1 MKQAFLH
8 SVFLVLAFC
17 SFGQKPIVILEV
29 EPKEAEVGEMLTIT
43 VRANVQGEI
52 DVDLPSGFIHGY
64 EIMNGMNQEID
75 YNTGKVISYYYLS
88 QNGAM
93 PKAGTFKFGP
103 AYVKRG
109 NKVYRSN
116 TVTVTIRKENTA
128 PVSDGNEISSKQLR
142 QPAFGIIEKSKSVLY
157 EGEPLILNAK
167 VYSQF
172 DPSHLED
179 YQEYK
184 LDGALDKHD
193 ITTSSRITV
202 QTEKVKRKSYY
213 AFEYDKKVIFPIGT
227 GKFTIEPFKLM
238 LRRGIEGLPITSSS
252 TAIEIKPLPANAPAD
267 FIGGVGNFTLTRKID
282 QTSLK
287 QGDVFTMI
295 VEISGFGNLQNISE
309 PKLNLP
315 KGFVVYGDA
324 VVKEDITFGSRGA
337 EGKISYEYNIQVTKY
352 GTLSFP
358 ETSIS
363 YFDPIKEKYITLRTE
378 PSVLSID
385 KNNAFKISTSET
397 TTLVESKG
405 QDIFPFRKTEK
416 IGNENNSIV
425 HSPLFWTGVTVPIL
439 CGLFLGLFWRKREEN
454 EVFVVKK
461 QEKQQAK
468 QGIQNLFGEAENA
481 LANSD
486 YINYY
491 GLIEKGLQRSMALYL
506 RNDDSLILSKSVIIE
521 ELKQLRVDE
530 HKITALEQLFTS
542 CEEARYGFGISPE
555 NRDALIISAK
565 QISQSIVKE

>member
-1 MKQAFLH
+1 MRQLIIH
-8 SVFLVLAFC
+8 SVFLFVALC

-52 DVDLPSGFIHGY
+52 DVDLPSGFVHGY

-75 YNTGKVISYYYLS
+75 YNTGKVINYFYLS

-103 AYVKRG
+103 AYVKKG

-128 PVSDGNEISSKQLR
+128 PVTNGNEITAKQLR
-142 QPAFGIIEKSKSVLY
+142 QPAFGIIEKSKSVIY

-167 VYSQF
+167 VYSIF

-202 QTEKVKRKSYY
+202 REEKIKRTSYY
-213 AFEYDKKVIFPIGT
+213 AFEHDKKVIFPIGT

-238 LRRGIEGLPITSSS
+238 LRRGIEGVPITSSS
-252 TAIEIKPLPANAPAD
+252 TAIEVKPLPGNAPKD
-267 FIGGVGNFTLTRKID
+267 FIGGVGLFTLTSSID
-282 QTSLK
+282 QTKLK
-287 QGDVFTMI
+287 QGDVFTLI
-295 VEISGFGNLQNISE
+295 IEVAGYGNLQNISE

-324 VVKEDITFGSRGA
+324 IVKEDIAFGSRGA
-337 EGKISYEYNIQVTKY
+337 EGKITYEYNIQVTKY
-352 GTLSFP
+352 GELVFPETTLSF
-358 ETSIS
+358 
-363 YFDPIKEKYITLRTE
+363 FDPIKEKYVQISTQSTTL
-378 PSVLSID
+378 SVQ
-385 KNNAFKISTSET
+385 KNAGFKISDNST

-405 QDIFPFRKTEK
+405 QDIFPFKTTDELST
-416 IGNENNSIV
+416 EHSSIV
-425 HSPLFWTGVTVPIL
+425 HSPLFWAGVTVPVL

-454 EVFVVKK
+454 EVHVVKK

-468 QGIQNLFGEAENA
+468 VGIQNVFSDAENA
-481 LANSD
+481 LMNQD
-486 YINYY
+486 YTNYY
-491 GLIEKGLQRSMALYL
+491 GLIEKGLQRSMGLYL
-506 RNDDSLILSKSVIIE
+506 RNDDSIILSKSTILE
-521 ELKQLRVDE
+521 ELRLKNVDTA
-530 HKITALEQLFTS
+530 KIIALQQLFSS
-542 CEEARYGFGISPE
+542 CEEARYGFGITPE
-555 NRDALIISAK
+555 NRDALIVSAK
-565 QISQSIVKE
+565 QISQSILKA

>member
-8 SVFLVLAFC
+8 SVFFFLALC

-75 YNTGKVISYYYLS
+75 YNTGKVINYFYLS

-103 AYVKRG
+103 AYVKKG

-128 PVSDGNEISSKQLR
+128 PVTNGNEITAKQLR
-142 QPAFGIIEKSKSVLY
+142 QPAFGIIEKSKSVIY

-167 VYSQF
+167 VYSIF

-202 QTEKVKRKSYY
+202 REEKIKRNTYY
-213 AFEYDKKVIFPIGT
+213 AFEHDKKVIFPIGT

-238 LRRGIEGLPITSSS
+238 LRRGIEGIPITSSS
-252 TAIEIKPLPANAPAD
+252 TAIEVKPLPGNAPKD
-267 FIGGVGNFTLTRKID
+267 FIGGVGLFSVTSSID
-282 QTSLK
+282 QTKLK
-287 QGDVFTMI
+287 QGDVFTLI
-295 VEISGFGNLQNISE
+295 VEVSGYGNLQNISE

-324 VVKEDITFGSRGA
+324 IVKEDIAFGSRGA
-337 EGKISYEYNIQVTKY
+337 EGKITYEYNIQVTKY
-352 GTLSFP
+352 GELVFP
-358 ETSIS
+358 ETTLS
-363 YFDPIKEKYITLRTE
+363 YFDPIKEKYVQISTQSTKL
-378 PSVLSID
+378 SVQ
-385 KNNAFKISTSET
+385 KNASFKISDNTT

-405 QDIFPFRKTEK
+405 QDIFPFKTSDELST
-416 IGNENNSIV
+416 EQNSIV
-425 HSPLFWTGVTVPIL
+425 HSPIFWVGVTVPIL

-454 EVFVVKK
+454 EVHIVKK

-468 QGIQNLFGEAENA
+468 AGIQNVFSEAENA
-481 LANSD
+481 LLNQD
-486 YINYY
+486 YTNYY
-491 GLIEKGLQRSMALYL
+491 GLIEKGLQRSMGLFL
-506 RNDDSLILSKSVIIE
+506 RNDDTVILSKSTILE
-521 ELKQLRVDE
+521 ELRLKNVDAS
-530 HKITALEQLFTS
+530 KIAALQQLFSS
-542 CEEARYGFGISPE
+542 CEEARYGFGVSPE
-555 NRDALIISAK
+555 NRDALIVSAK
-565 QISQSIVKE
+565 QISQSILNA

>member
-8 SVFLVLAFC
+8 SVFLVVALC

-75 YNTGKVISYYYLS
+75 YNTGKVINYFYLS

-128 PVSDGNEISSKQLR
+128 PVTNGNEISAKQLR
-142 QPAFGIIEKSKSVLY
+142 QPAFGIIEKSKSVIY

-167 VYSQF
+167 VYSIF

-193 ITTSSRITV
+193 ITTSTRITV
-202 QTEKVKRKSYY
+202 REEKIKRNTYY
-213 AFEYDKKVIFPIGT
+213 AFEHDKKVIFPIGT

-238 LRRGIEGLPITSSS
+238 LRRGIEGVSITSSS
-252 TAIEIKPLPANAPAD
+252 TAIEVKPLPGNAPKD
-267 FIGGVGNFTLTRKID
+267 FIGGVGLFSVTSSID
-282 QTSLK
+282 HTKLK
-287 QGDVFTMI
+287 QGDVFTLV
-295 VEISGFGNLQNISE
+295 VEVSGYGNLQNISE

-324 VVKEDITFGSRGA
+324 IVKEDIAFGSRGA
-337 EGKISYEYNIQVTKY
+337 EGKITYEYNIQVTKY
-352 GTLSFP
+352 GELVFPETTLSF
-358 ETSIS
+358 
-363 YFDPIKEKYITLRTE
+363 FDPIKEKYVQISTQSTK
-378 PSVLSID
+378 LSIQ
-385 KNNAFKISTSET
+385 KNASFKISDNTTS
-397 TTLVESKG
+397 TLVESKG
-405 QDIFPFRKTEK
+405 QDIFPFKTSDELST
-416 IGNENNSIV
+416 EHNSIV
-425 HSPLFWTGVTVPIL
+425 HSPIFWAGVTIPIL
-439 CGLFLGLFWRKREEN
+439 CGLLLGLFWRKREEN
-454 EVFVVKK
+454 EVHVVKK

-468 QGIQNLFGEAENA
+468 VGILNVFSEAENA
-481 LANSD
+481 LLNQD
-486 YINYY
+486 YTNYY
-491 GLIEKGLQRSMALYL
+491 GLIEKGLQRSMGLYL
-506 RNDDSLILSKSVIIE
+506 RNDDTVILSKSTILE
-521 ELKQLRVDE
+521 ELRLKNVE
-530 HKITALEQLFTS
+530 AAKIIALQQLFTS
-542 CEEARYGFGISPE
+542 CEEARYGFGVSPE
-555 NRDALIISAK
+555 NRDALIVSAK
-565 QISQSIVKE
+565 QISQSILNA

>member
-8 SVFLVLAFC
+8 SVFLVVALC

-75 YNTGKVISYYYLS
+75 YNTGKVINYFYLS

-103 AYVKRG
+103 AYVKKG

-128 PVSDGNEISSKQLR
+128 PVTNGNEITAKQLR
-142 QPAFGIIEKSKSVLY
+142 QPAFGIIEKSKSVIY

-167 VYSQF
+167 VYSIF

-202 QTEKVKRKSYY
+202 REEKIKRNTYY
-213 AFEYDKKVIFPIGT
+213 AFEHDKKVIFPIGT

-238 LRRGIEGLPITSSS
+238 LRRGIEGVPITSSS
-252 TAIEIKPLPANAPAD
+252 TAIEVKPLPGNAPKD
-267 FIGGVGNFTLTRKID
+267 FIGGVGLFTVTSSID
-282 QTSLK
+282 QTKLK
-287 QGDVFTMI
+287 QGDVFTLI
-295 VEISGFGNLQNISE
+295 VEVSGYGNLQNISE

-324 VVKEDITFGSRGA
+324 IVKEDIAFGSRGA
-337 EGKISYEYNIQVTKY
+337 EGKITYEYNIQVTKY
-352 GTLSFP
+352 GELVFP
-358 ETSIS
+358 ETSLS
-363 YFDPIKEKYITLRTE
+363 FFDPIKEKYVQISTQSTTL
-378 PSVLSID
+378 SVQ
-385 KNNAFKISTSET
+385 KNAGFKISDNST

-405 QDIFPFRKTEK
+405 QDIFPFKTSDELST
-416 IGNENNSIV
+416 EHSSIV
-425 HSPLFWTGVTVPIL
+425 HSPLFWAGVTVPVL

-454 EVFVVKK
+454 EVHVVKK

-468 QGIQNLFGEAENA
+468 VGIQNVFSEAENA
-481 LANSD
+481 LLNQD
-486 YINYY
+486 YTNYY
-491 GLIEKGLQRSMALYL
+491 GLIEKGLQRSMGLYL
-506 RNDDSLILSKSVIIE
+506 RNDDSIILSKSTILE
-521 ELKQLRVDE
+521 ELRLKNVE
-530 HKITALEQLFTS
+530 TAKINALQQLFTS
-542 CEEARYGFGISPE
+542 CEEARYGFGVSPE
-555 NRDALIISAK
+555 NRDALIVSAK
-565 QISQSIVKE
+565 QISQSILKA

>member
-8 SVFLVLAFC
+8 SVFLVVALC

-75 YNTGKVISYYYLS
+75 YNTGKVINYFYLS

-103 AYVKRG
+103 AYVKKG

-128 PVSDGNEISSKQLR
+128 PVTNGNEITAKQLR
-142 QPAFGIIEKSKSVLY
+142 QPAFGIIEKSKSVIY

-167 VYSQF
+167 VYSIF

-179 YQEYK
+179 YQEFK

-202 QTEKVKRKSYY
+202 REEKIKRNTYY
-213 AFEYDKKVIFPIGT
+213 AFEHDKKVIFPIGT

-238 LRRGIEGLPITSSS
+238 LRRGIEGVPITSSS
-252 TAIEIKPLPANAPAD
+252 TAIEVKPLPGNAPKD
-267 FIGGVGNFTLTRKID
+267 FIGGVGLFTVTSSID
-282 QTSLK
+282 QTKLK
-287 QGDVFTMI
+287 QGDVFTLI
-295 VEISGFGNLQNISE
+295 VEVSGYGNLQNISE

-324 VVKEDITFGSRGA
+324 IVKEDIAFGSRGA
-337 EGKISYEYNIQVTKY
+337 EGKITYEYNIQVTKY
-352 GTLSFP
+352 GELVFPETTLSF
-358 ETSIS
+358 
-363 YFDPIKEKYITLRTE
+363 FDPIKEKYVQISTQSTTL
-378 PSVLSID
+378 SVQ
-385 KNNAFKISTSET
+385 KNAGFKISDNST
-397 TTLVESKG
+397 TTLIESKG
-405 QDIFPFRKTEK
+405 QDIFPFKTSDELST
-416 IGNENNSIV
+416 EHSSIV
-425 HSPLFWTGVTVPIL
+425 HSPVFWVGVTVPVL

-454 EVFVVKK
+454 EVHVVKK

-468 QGIQNLFGEAENA
+468 VGIQNVFSEAENA
-481 LANSD
+481 LMNQD
-486 YINYY
+486 YTNYY
-491 GLIEKGLQRSMALYL
+491 GLIEKGLQRSMGLYL
-506 RNDDSLILSKSVIIE
+506 RNDDSIILSKSTILE
-521 ELKQLRVDE
+521 ELRLKNVDTA
-530 HKITALEQLFTS
+530 KITALQQLFSS
-542 CEEARYGFGISPE
+542 CEEARYGFGITPE
-555 NRDALIISAK
+555 NRDALIVSAK
-565 QISQSIVKE
+565 QISQSILKA

>member
-1 MKQAFLH
+1 MRQLIIH
-8 SVFLVLAFC
+8 SVFLFVALC

-52 DVDLPSGFIHGY
+52 DVDLPSGFVHGY

-75 YNTGKVISYYYLS
+75 YNTGKVINYFYLS

-103 AYVKRG
+103 AYVKKG

-128 PVSDGNEISSKQLR
+128 PVTNGNEITAKQLR
-142 QPAFGIIEKSKSVLY
+142 QPAFGIIEKSKSVIY

-167 VYSQF
+167 VYSIF

-202 QTEKVKRKSYY
+202 REEKIKRTSYY
-213 AFEYDKKVIFPIGT
+213 AFEHDKKVIFPIGT

-238 LRRGIEGLPITSSS
+238 LRRGIEGVPITSSS
-252 TAIEIKPLPANAPAD
+252 TAIEVKPLPANAPSD
-267 FIGGVGNFTLTRKID
+267 FIGGVGSFTMKSSIDRK
-282 QTSLK
+282 TLK
-287 QGDVFTMI
+287 QGDVITLI
-295 VEISGFGNLQNISE
+295 VEVEGYGNLQNISE

-315 KGFVVYGDA
+315 KGFVIYGDPI
-324 VVKEDITFGSRGA
+324 VKEDISFGSRGA
-337 EGKISYEYNIQVTKY
+337 EGKITYEYNIQVTKF
-352 GTLSFP
+352 GDLTFPATTL
-358 ETSIS
+358 S
-363 YFDPIKEKYITLRTE
+363 YFDPIKEKYVQISSEETKL
-378 PSVLSID
+378 SVS
-385 KNNAFKISTSET
+385 KNAGFKISDKAT

-405 QDIFPFRKTEK
+405 QDIFPFKNGDEISTEHD
-416 IGNENNSIV
+416 SFV
-425 HSPLFWTGVTVPIL
+425 HSFLFWPVVTLPIL
-439 CGLFLGLFWRKREEN
+439 CGIFLGLFWRKREEN
-454 EVFVVKK
+454 EIHVVQK

-468 QGIQNLFGEAENA
+468 VGIQYLFSEAETA
-481 LANSD
+481 LSNQD
-486 YINYY
+486 YANYY

-506 RNDDSLILSKSVIIE
+506 RNDDSLILSKSTIIE
-521 ELKQLRVDE
+521 ELKQQNVDAS
-530 HKITALEQLFTS
+530 KINALQQLFTA
-542 CEEARYGFGISPE
+542 CEEARYGFGSSSE
-555 NRDALIISAK
+555 NRDAMIVSAK
-565 QISQSIVKE
+565 QISQSILNA

>member
-1 MKQAFLH
+1 MKQVFLH
-8 SVFLVLAFC
+8 SVFLVVALC

-75 YNTGKVISYYYLS
+75 YNTGKVINYFYLS

-116 TVTVTIRKENTA
+116 TVSVTIRKENTA
-128 PVSDGNEISSKQLR
+128 PVTNGNEITAKQLR
-142 QPAFGIIEKSKSVLY
+142 QPAFGIIEKSKSVIY

-167 VYSQF
+167 VYSVF

-202 QTEKVKRKSYY
+202 REEKVKRNTYY
-213 AFEYDKKVIFPIGT
+213 AFEHDKKVIFPIGT

-238 LRRGIEGLPITSSS
+238 LRRGIEGIPITSSS
-252 TAIEIKPLPANAPAD
+252 TAIEVKPLPGNAPND
-267 FIGGVGNFTLTRKID
+267 FIGGVGVFNVKSSID
-282 QTSLK
+282 QTKLK
-287 QGDVFTMI
+287 QGDVFTLI
-295 VEISGFGNLQNISE
+295 VEVSGYGNLQNISE

-324 VVKEDITFGSRGA
+324 IVKEDIAFGSRGA
-337 EGKISYEYNIQVTKY
+337 EGKITYEYNIQVTKF
-352 GTLSFP
+352 GELVFPETTLSF
-358 ETSIS
+358 
-363 YFDPIKEKYITLRTE
+363 FDPIKEKYVQISSESTK
-378 PSVLSID
+378 LSIQ
-385 KNNAFKISTSET
+385 KNASFKISDNTTS
-397 TTLVESKG
+397 TLVENKG
-405 QDIFPFRKTEK
+405 QDILPFKTSDERS
-416 IGNENNSIV
+416 NEQNSIV
-425 HSPLFWTGVTVPIL
+425 HSPIFWAGVTVPIL
-439 CGLFLGLFWRKREEN
+439 CGLFLGLLWRKREEN
-454 EVFVVKK
+454 EVHLVKK

-468 QGIQNLFGEAENA
+468 VGIQNVFSEAENA
-481 LANSD
+481 LVNQD
-486 YINYY
+486 FMNYY
-491 GLIEKGLQRSMALYL
+491 GLIEKGLQRSMGLYL
-506 RNDDSLILSKSVIIE
+506 RHDDSIILSKSTILD
-521 ELKQLRVDE
+521 ELRLKNVDPA
-530 HKITALEQLFTS
+530 KITALQQLFSS
-542 CEEARYGFGISPE
+542 CEEARYGFGITPE

-565 QISQSIVKE
+565 QISQSILNA

>member
-8 SVFLVLAFC
+8 SVFLVVALC

-75 YNTGKVISYYYLS
+75 YNTGKVINYFYLS

-103 AYVKRG
+103 AYVKKG

-128 PVSDGNEISSKQLR
+128 PVTNGNEITAKQLR
-142 QPAFGIIEKSKSVLY
+142 QPAFGIIEKSKSVIY

-167 VYSQF
+167 VYSIF

-202 QTEKVKRKSYY
+202 REEKIKRNTYY
-213 AFEYDKKVIFPIGT
+213 AFEHDKKVIFPIGT

-238 LRRGIEGLPITSSS
+238 LRRGMEGVPITSSS
-252 TAIEIKPLPANAPAD
+252 TAIEVKPLPGNAPKD
-267 FIGGVGNFTLTRKID
+267 FIGGVGLFTVTSSID
-282 QTSLK
+282 QTKLK
-287 QGDVFTMI
+287 QGDVFTLI
-295 VEISGFGNLQNISE
+295 VEVSGYGNLQNISE

-324 VVKEDITFGSRGA
+324 IVKEDIAFGSRGA
-337 EGKISYEYNIQVTKY
+337 EGKITYEYNIQVTKY
-352 GTLSFP
+352 GELVFPETTLSF
-358 ETSIS
+358 
-363 YFDPIKEKYITLRTE
+363 FDPIKEKYVQISTQSTTL
-378 PSVLSID
+378 SVQ
-385 KNNAFKISTSET
+385 KNAGFKISDNST

-405 QDIFPFRKTEK
+405 QDIFPFKTTDELST
-416 IGNENNSIV
+416 EHSSIV
-425 HSPLFWTGVTVPIL
+425 HSPLFWAGVTVPVL

-454 EVFVVKK
+454 EVHVVKK

-468 QGIQNLFGEAENA
+468 VGIQNVFSEAEIA
-481 LANSD
+481 LMNQD
-486 YINYY
+486 YTNYY
-491 GLIEKGLQRSMALYL
+491 GLIEKGLQRSMGLYL
-506 RNDDSLILSKSVIIE
+506 RNDDSIILSKSTILE
-521 ELKQLRVDE
+521 ELRLKNVDAA
-530 HKITALEQLFTS
+530 KITALQQLFTS
-542 CEEARYGFGISPE
+542 CEEARYGFGVSPE
-555 NRDALIISAK
+555 NRDALIVSAK
-565 QISQSIVKE
+565 QISQSILKA

>member
-8 SVFLVLAFC
+8 SVFLVVALC

-75 YNTGKVISYYYLS
+75 YNTGKVINYFYLS

-128 PVSDGNEISSKQLR
+128 PVTNGNEISAKQLR
-142 QPAFGIIEKSKSVLY
+142 QPAFGIIEKSKSVIY

-167 VYSQF
+167 VYSIF

-193 ITTSSRITV
+193 ITTSTRITV
-202 QTEKVKRKSYY
+202 REEKIKRNTYY
-213 AFEYDKKVIFPIGT
+213 AFEHDKKVIFPIGT

-238 LRRGIEGLPITSSS
+238 LRRGIEGIPITSSS
-252 TAIEIKPLPANAPAD
+252 TAIEVKPLPGNAPKD
-267 FIGGVGNFTLTRKID
+267 FIGGVGLFSVTSSID
-282 QTSLK
+282 QTKLK
-287 QGDVFTMI
+287 QGDVFTLI
-295 VEISGFGNLQNISE
+295 VEVSGYGNLQNISE

-324 VVKEDITFGSRGA
+324 IVKEDIAFGSRGA
-337 EGKISYEYNIQVTKY
+337 EGKITYEYNIQVTKY
-352 GTLSFP
+352 GELVFP
-358 ETSIS
+358 ETTLS
-363 YFDPIKEKYITLRTE
+363 YFDPIKEKYVQISTQSTKL
-378 PSVLSID
+378 SVQ
-385 KNNAFKISTSET
+385 KNASFKISDNTT

-405 QDIFPFRKTEK
+405 QDIFPFKTSDELST
-416 IGNENNSIV
+416 EQNSIV
-425 HSPLFWTGVTVPIL
+425 HSPIFWVGVTVPIL

-454 EVFVVKK
+454 EVHIVKK

-468 QGIQNLFGEAENA
+468 AGIQNVFSEAENA
-481 LANSD
+481 LLNQD
-486 YINYY
+486 YTNYY
-491 GLIEKGLQRSMALYL
+491 GLIEKGLLRSMGLFL
-506 RNDDSLILSKSVIIE
+506 RNDDTVILSKSTILE
-521 ELKQLRVDE
+521 ELRLKNVDAS
-530 HKITALEQLFTS
+530 KIAALQQLFSS
-542 CEEARYGFGISPE
+542 CEEARYGFGVSPE
-555 NRDALIISAK
+555 NRDALIVSAK
-565 QISQSIVKE
+565 QISQSILNA

>member
-8 SVFLVLAFC
+8 SVFLVVALC

-75 YNTGKVISYYYLS
+75 YNTGKVINYFYLS

-93 PKAGTFKFGP
+93 PKAGTFKFGS
-103 AYVKRG
+103 AYVKKG

-128 PVSDGNEISSKQLR
+128 PVTNGNEITAKQLR
-142 QPAFGIIEKSKSVLY
+142 QPAFGIIEKSKSVIY

-167 VYSQF
+167 VYSIF

-179 YQEYK
+179 YQEFK

-202 QTEKVKRKSYY
+202 REEKIKRNTYY
-213 AFEYDKKVIFPIGT
+213 AFEHDKKVIFPIGT

-238 LRRGIEGLPITSSS
+238 LRRGIEGVPITSSS
-252 TAIEIKPLPANAPAD
+252 TAIEVKPLPGNAPKD
-267 FIGGVGNFTLTRKID
+267 FIGGVGLFTVTSSID
-282 QTSLK
+282 QTKLK
-287 QGDVFTMI
+287 QGDVFTLI
-295 VEISGFGNLQNISE
+295 VEVSGYGNLQNISE

-324 VVKEDITFGSRGA
+324 IVKEDIAFGSRGA
-337 EGKISYEYNIQVTKY
+337 EGKITYEYNIQVTKY
-352 GTLSFP
+352 GELVFPETTLSF
-358 ETSIS
+358 
-363 YFDPIKEKYITLRTE
+363 FDPIKEKYVQISTQSTTL
-378 PSVLSID
+378 SVQ
-385 KNNAFKISTSET
+385 KNAGFKISDNST
-397 TTLVESKG
+397 TTLIESKG
-405 QDIFPFRKTEK
+405 QDIFPFKTSDELST
-416 IGNENNSIV
+416 EHSSIV
-425 HSPLFWTGVTVPIL
+425 HSPVFWVGVTVPVL

-454 EVFVVKK
+454 EVHVVKK

-468 QGIQNLFGEAENA
+468 VGIQNVFSEAENA
-481 LANSD
+481 LMNQD
-486 YINYY
+486 YTNYY
-491 GLIEKGLQRSMALYL
+491 GLIEKGLQRSMGLYL
-506 RNDDSLILSKSVIIE
+506 RNDDSIILSKSTILE
-521 ELKQLRVDE
+521 ELRLKNVDTA
-530 HKITALEQLFTS
+530 KITALQQLFSS
-542 CEEARYGFGISPE
+542 CEEARYGFGITPE
-555 NRDALIISAK
+555 NRNALIVSAK
-565 QISQSIVKE
+565 QISQSILKA

>member
-8 SVFLVLAFC
+8 SVFLVVALC

-75 YNTGKVISYYYLS
+75 YNTGKVINYFYLS

-128 PVSDGNEISSKQLR
+128 PVTNGNEISAKQLR
-142 QPAFGIIEKSKSVLY
+142 QPAFGIIEKSKSVIY

-167 VYSQF
+167 VYSIF

-202 QTEKVKRKSYY
+202 REEKVKRNTYY
-213 AFEYDKKVIFPIGT
+213 AFEHDKKVIFPIGT

-238 LRRGIEGLPITSSS
+238 LRRGIEGVPITSSS
-252 TAIEIKPLPANAPAD
+252 TAIEVKPLPGNAPKD
-267 FIGGVGNFTLTRKID
+267 FIGGVGVFTVTSSID
-282 QTSLK
+282 QTKLK
-287 QGDVFTMI
+287 QGDVFTLI
-295 VEISGFGNLQNISE
+295 VEVAGYGNLQNISE

-324 VVKEDITFGSRGA
+324 IVKEEISFTSRGA
-337 EGKISYEYNIQVTKY
+337 EGKITYEYNIQVTKY
-352 GTLSFP
+352 GELVFP
-358 ETSIS
+358 ETTLS
-363 YFDPIKEKYITLRTE
+363 YFDPIKEQYVQISTE
-378 PSVLSID
+378 PTSLSVQ
-385 KNNAFKISTSET
+385 KNAGFKISDNSTS
-397 TTLVESKG
+397 TLVESKG
-405 QDIFPFRKTEK
+405 QDIFPFKTSDEVST
-416 IGNENNSIV
+416 EHSSIV
-425 HSPLFWTGVTVPIL
+425 HSPVFWAGVTVPVL
-439 CGLFLGLFWRKREEN
+439 FGLFLGLFWRKREEN
-454 EVFVVKK
+454 VEHVVKK

-468 QGIQNLFGEAENA
+468 VGIQNVFSEAENA
-481 LANSD
+481 LSNQD
-486 YINYY
+486 YTNYY
-491 GLIEKGLQRSMALYL
+491 GLIEKGLQRSMGLYL
-506 RNDDSLILSKSVIIE
+506 RNDDSIILSKSTILE
-521 ELKQLRVDE
+521 ELRLKNVDAA
-530 HKITALEQLFTS
+530 KIAALQQLFTS
-542 CEEARYGFGISPE
+542 CEEARYGFGVSPE
-555 NRDALIISAK
+555 NRDALIVSAK
-565 QISQSIVKE
+565 QISQSILKA

>member
-1 MKQAFLH
+1 MRQLIIH
-8 SVFLVLAFC
+8 SVFLFVALC

-52 DVDLPSGFIHGY
+52 DVDLPSGFVHGY

-75 YNTGKVISYYYLS
+75 YNTGKVINYFYLS

-103 AYVKRG
+103 AYVKKG

-128 PVSDGNEISSKQLR
+128 PITNGNEITAKQLR
-142 QPAFGIIEKSKSVLY
+142 QPAFGIIEKSKSVIY

-167 VYSQF
+167 VYSIF

-202 QTEKVKRKSYY
+202 REEKIKRTSYY
-213 AFEYDKKVIFPIGT
+213 AFEHDKKVIFPIGT

-238 LRRGIEGLPITSSS
+238 LRRGIEGVPITSSS
-252 TAIEIKPLPANAPAD
+252 TAIEVKPLPANAPSD
-267 FIGGVGNFTLTRKID
+267 FIGGVGSFTMKSSIDRK
-282 QTSLK
+282 TLK
-287 QGDVFTMI
+287 QGDVITLI
-295 VEISGFGNLQNISE
+295 VEVEGYGNLQNISE

-315 KGFVVYGDA
+315 KGFVIYGDPI
-324 VVKEDITFGSRGA
+324 VKEDISFGSRGA
-337 EGKISYEYNIQVTKY
+337 EGKITYEYNIQVTKF
-352 GTLSFP
+352 GDLTFPATTL
-358 ETSIS
+358 S
-363 YFDPIKEKYITLRTE
+363 YFDPIKEKYVQISSEETKL
-378 PSVLSID
+378 SVS
-385 KNNAFKISTSET
+385 KNDGFKISDKAT

-405 QDIFPFRKTEK
+405 QDIFPFKNGDEISTEHD
-416 IGNENNSIV
+416 SFV
-425 HSPLFWTGVTVPIL
+425 HSLLFWPVVTLPIL
-439 CGLFLGLFWRKREEN
+439 CGIFLGLFWRKREEN
-454 EVFVVKK
+454 EIHVVQK

-468 QGIQNLFGEAENA
+468 VGIQNLFSEAETA
-481 LANSD
+481 LINQD
-486 YINYY
+486 YANYY

-506 RNDDSLILSKSVIIE
+506 RNDDSLILSKSTIIE
-521 ELKQLRVDE
+521 ELKQQNVDAS
-530 HKITALEQLFTS
+530 KINALQQLFTA
-542 CEEARYGFGISPE
+542 CEEARYGFGSSSE
-555 NRDALIISAK
+555 NRDAMIVSAK
-565 QISQSIVKE
+565 QISQSILNA